1 MNQTQKNKSVPGN
14 LSQTFTIAKYELLTY
29 WRSKRFFLLLF
40 IVAMMGTGGTLVV
53 FYLDVAL
60 SLPNAAVFLK
70 WWLDNSIWIVT
81 ALPAAF
87 LGGDAIS
94 SEFQNKTA
102 YSMIGN
108 PVNRST
114 IYLGKW
120 LATFVASLV
129 LLATFEA
136 ITMGNGLYYFGNI
149 PVEFWLSFLFS
160 GLYLAASLGVAFVF
174 SSVFK
179 TSALPVLLSGATL
192 LLGFDIVRNIILA
205 MNMEPW
211 FVLSY
216 AQNVITKIFIV
227 PYPENIVA
235 TEKLITYTPTIPQS
249 ILVMVAYT
257 TASLLIGYLIFKN
270 RDIT

>member
-1 MNQTQKNKSVPGN
+1 M
-14 LSQTFTIAKYELLTY
+14 I
-29 WRSKRFFLLLF
+29 
-40 IVAMMGTGGTLVV
+40 AMMGMGGTLVV
-53 FYLDVAL
+53 AYLDVAL
-60 SLPNAAVFLK
+60 SFPTASVFLK
-70 WWLDNSIWIVT
+70 WWLDLSIWIIIV
-81 ALPAAF
+81 LPAAF

-94 SEFQNKTA
+94 SELQNKTA

-108 PVNRST
+108 PVTRST

-129 LLATFEA
+129 LLVTFET
-136 ITMGNGLYYFGNI
+136 ITMGNGLYHFGNV
-149 PVEFWLSFLFS
+149 PTEFWLSFLFS
-160 GLYLAASLGVAFVF
+160 GLYLAASLGVAFLF

-192 LLGFDIVRNIILA
+192 LLGFDILRTILLVMNI
-205 MNMEPW
+205 EPW

-227 PYPENIVA
+227 PYPENIVT
-235 TEKLITYTPTIPQS
+235 TESLITYTPAIPQS
-249 ILVMVAYT
+249 LLVMTVYT
-257 TASLLIGYLIFKN
+257 VASLLIGYLIFKN